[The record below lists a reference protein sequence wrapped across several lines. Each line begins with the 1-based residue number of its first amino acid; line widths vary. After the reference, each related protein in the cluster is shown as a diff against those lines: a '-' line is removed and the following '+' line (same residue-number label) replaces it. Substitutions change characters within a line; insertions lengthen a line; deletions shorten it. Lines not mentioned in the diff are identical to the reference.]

1 MIIVYEADDLANF
14 DGLEIFRQD
23 ELSNNFSLCKLSS
36 FGRSSRDTRK
46 QLRFDLLY
54 DYASLWQKRK
64 VLYPAFFTKRNS
76 FSIIIFE
83 SRKKEERMD
92 YYP

>member
-1 MIIVYEADDLANF
+1 MIIVYEADLANF

-23 ELSNNFSLCKLSS
+23 ELPNNFSLCKLSS
-36 FGRSSRDTRK
+36 LGRSFRDTRK

-54 DYASLWQKRK
+54 DYASLWQRRK
-64 VLYPAFFTKRNS
+64 VLYPAFLTKRNS

-83 SRKKEERMD
+83 SRKKEE
-92 YYP
+92 